1 MHAAGILVFVLPI
14 MVLLLL
20 SMLSG
25 VFMIVGGL
33 RMLRLQS
40 YGWAMTA
47 CIVAVLPFNPVGF
60 IGLIIGIWGLVVLNQ
75 PSVRAAFG
83 RQNQPAGQTALIPSH
98 SPAWWWIVLLLACI
112 GLVLLIPI
120 GMIGLYWLLP
130 M

>member
-1 MHAAGILVFVLPI
+1 MHAAGILVFILPI
-14 MVLLLL
+14 MVLLML

-33 RMLRLQS
+33 KMLRLQS

-47 CIVAVLPFNPVGF
+47 CVVAVLPFNPVGI

-75 PSVRAAFG
+75 PGVKAAFG
-83 RQNQPAGQTALIPSH
+83 RSSQSAGQTALIPSH

-112 GLVLLIPI
+112 AVVLLIPF
-120 GMIGLYWLLP
+120 GMIVLYWLLP